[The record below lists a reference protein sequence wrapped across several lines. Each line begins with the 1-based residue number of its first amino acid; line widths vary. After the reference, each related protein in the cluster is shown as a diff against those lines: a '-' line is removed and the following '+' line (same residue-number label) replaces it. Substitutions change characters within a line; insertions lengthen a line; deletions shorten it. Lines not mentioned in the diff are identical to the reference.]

1 MDAQGAAEV
10 AFETGLG
17 MLLGLSVDTDC
28 FHDSDV
34 EPNAVGVLVDAA
46 LNDDVDNSCDAA

>member
-1 MDAQGAAEV
+1 MDAQGAAAV

-28 FHDSDV
+28 FHANDV
-34 EPNAVGVLVDAA
+34 GPNTVGVLVDAA